1 MLIQQEIQRS
11 AEAVGAITTAMAA
24 GPPLAVAVAAHGL
37 AQAGLLYM
45 AELAALGQQARAMR
59 LQDR

>member
-1 MLIQQEIQRS
+1 MLVRQEIQRS
-11 AEAVGAITTAMAA
+11 AEAVGAITAAMAA
-24 GPPLAVAVAAHGL
+24 CPPLAVAVAAQGL